1 MKVFPLTSS
10 DWYAATTMHA
20 SAPPAAPGMLPHIE
34 GAVLNYSVSF
44 RKIADRVLI
53 NGSPA
58 VQLGH
63 DVGFMIP
70 HVPVPPIPPNPV
82 LPATIAFSS
91 CKAMFGKSSVMVAG
105 TPAAWWLPGVAMLH
119 VCSDPFPLPV
129 GLSPTAPFSTVR
141 FGFSWSDL
149 LRGYADITIDQAL
162 SFALRSARDV
172 GQRRF
177 GADPDMMI
185 KSVPGHYRQFIER
198 ITFQLSRKVS
208 GTVWKIAG
216 LANDGAISAFLDKG
230 IRTFVKK
237 AIGKAVPTS
246 TRKIEKLF
254 DGDDAPPPP
263 EAAATPEI
271 VFDDGM
277 LDDAPLLGDE
287 ASYT

>member
-10 DWYAATTMHA
+10 DWYAATTMHGA
-20 SAPPAAPGMLPHIE
+20 TPPPLGPGILPHIE
-34 GAVLNYSVSF
+34 GARLNYSVTF
-44 RKIADRVLI
+44 RKIAERVLI
-53 NGSPA
+53 DGAPA

-63 DVGFMIP
+63 DVGFGVPHMPIP
-70 HVPVPPIPPNPV
+70 LVPPNPV

-91 CKAMFGKSSVMVAG
+91 CKAMFGKSNVIVAG

-149 LRGYADITIDQAL
+149 LRGYADITIDQAI
-162 SFALRSARDV
+162 SFALSSARDI
-172 GQRRF
+172 GRRRY
-177 GADPDMMI
+177 DSDMMI
-185 KSVPGHYRQFIER
+185 KSIPGHYRQFIER
-198 ITFQLSRKVS
+198 ITLRLSGKI
-208 GTVWKIAG
+208 GDTVWKLAG
-216 LANDGAISAFLDKG
+216 IKAEHAISGFLDKG

-263 EAAATPEI
+263 EAAAAPEFM
-271 VFDDGM
+271 FDDGM
-277 LDDAPLLGDE
+277 LDDAPLLGEE
-287 ASYT
+287 ASDT